1 MNLKYAVLA
10 LALGGGF
17 ATQASGQVNLP
28 QTGGYAERA
37 ALMLADGNFIGCI
50 DQCQTALRLG
60 SVEREKLSW
69 LQAVASFR
77 AGMTDSRAQLTAF
90 CRQFPNSPKLEQA
103 RLMLASLTF
112 FDGNYAAALPE
123 LNRISRSA
131 LEPSQ
136 RETLDYRRAFS
147 MLKLGDLDGADA
159 LFASLDGKG
168 SYSNPAKFYRGYI
181 AYLREDYAEAVKWLQ
196 SVDRLREPGSSADFY
211 LAQIRFKEKDFKE
224 ALRLAEPLTD
234 SDSEFAPE
242 ARRIA
247 GESLYAL
254 GNETKALQLLRP
266 YMESHPESAPL
277 SVRYIVGLDDYSRA
291 DYGRAI
297 ELLAPVTELHNEMG
311 QSAAL
316 TVGQSYLAEGN
327 AAAAILS
334 FEKATKMDFNSKIT
348 ELAYYNYAVAQVDG
362 GRIPFGSSVQT
373 LEDFIRRYPNSRNA
387 ASVQDYLVKGYMAT
401 NDYEGALRSLNA
413 IKNETAQI
421 LAARQ
426 QVLFVLGSRAL
437 QSGDT
442 SKAIELL
449 TAADR
454 LRKQNHDIGRQTV
467 LWLAD
472 AYYASGNYDQAE
484 KNYREFLRQTP
495 KTDSNYSVAAYN
507 LGYALFGQRK
517 YDQAREQFQSVR
529 NKSLPA
535 DAKTDAVTRI
545 ADTYYYAS
553 DFKAALSTYKEAYDM
568 LPQTGDY
575 ALLQQAMMEGHLG
588 QPARKLTILDCMI
601 GEFPQSA
608 LRPDALTEKAV
619 TLSATGKAD
628 RAIETYESIAA
639 EYSSTRQGR
648 NALLQLGILNANSG
662 KKDRAIAFYK
672 QVVTRHPSSPEA
684 LLAVQDLKGIYAE
697 RGEIEELNDFLTSIA
712 GAPQLDEVERNAI
725 AAAGLLRKAKS
736 ATGAAD
742 RLALSTQLLTKY
754 PDAEG
759 AEEATEI
766 AAKAEYDLG
775 MTDRALERYMALEQ
789 RASTASMRHSAR
801 MGILRSARDMGKH
814 DVILS
819 TSDNILKSS
828 AAAGSDQPE
837 VKFIR
842 AAALAETGKATEATA
857 LRRELA
863 EHPENLYGTRAAYD
877 LAATRFEAGELE
889 AAQTEIEKLIDANPP
904 HAYWLARAYVLFSD
918 ILRARG
924 SEFEANEY
932 LRVLRSNYPGNDA
945 DIFQMIDQ
953 RLPQ

>member
-10 LALGGGF
+10 LALG
-17 ATQASGQVNLP
+17 SGLGVSAQVNSP
-28 QTGGYAERA
+28 QTQGYAERA

-60 SVEREKLSW
+60 SFEREKLSW

-103 RLMLASLTF
+103 RLMLASITF
-112 FDGNYAAALPE
+112 FNGNYAEALRE

-131 LEPSQ
+131 LEPAQ
-136 RETLDYRRAFS
+136 AEALDYRRAYS

-159 LFASLDGKG
+159 LFTKLDGKG
-168 SYSNPAKFYRGYI
+168 EYNNPAKFYRGYI
-181 AYLREDYAEAVKWLQ
+181 AYLREDYKEAATLLQ
-196 SVDRLREPGSSADFY
+196 SVDRSKEPGSSADFY
-211 LAQIRFKEKDFKE
+211 LSQIRFKEGNYKD
-224 ALRLAEPLTD
+224 ALRLAEPLID
-234 SDSEFAPE
+234 SDSEFVDE
-242 ARRIA
+242 AVRVT
-247 GESLYAL
+247 GESYYAL

-266 YMESHPESAPL
+266 YMASHEDTAPL
-277 SVRYIVGLDDYSRA
+277 SVRYIVGSDDYSRA
-291 DYGRAI
+291 DYSRAI
-297 ELLAPVTELHNEMG
+297 ALLAPVTELHDAMG

-316 TVGQSYLAEGN
+316 TIGQAYLSEGN

-334 FEKATKMDFNSKIT
+334 FEKATKMDFDPKVT

-362 GRIPFGSSVQT
+362 GRVPFGSSVQT
-373 LEDFIRRYPNSRNA
+373 LEDFIRRYPKSRNA

-413 IKNETAQI
+413 IKNDTPQI
-421 LAARQ
+421 LSARQ

-437 QSGDT
+437 QAGET
-442 SKAIELL
+442 TKAIELL
-449 TAADR
+449 TQADK
-454 LRKQNHDIGRQTV
+454 LRKQNAEIGKQTT

-472 AYYASGNYDQAE
+472 AYYANENYDKAE
-484 KNYREFLRQTP
+484 KNYRDFLRQSSKSDANFP
-495 KTDSNYSVAAYN
+495 VATYN
-507 LGYALFGQRK
+507 LGYSLFGQRK
-517 YDQAREQFQSVR
+517 YAEAREQFQTLQ
-529 NKSLPA
+529 NKNLPA

-553 DFKAALSTYKEAYDM
+553 DFGEALKTYRQAYDM
-568 LPQTGDY
+568 NPQTGDY
-575 ALLQQAMMEGHLG
+575 PLLQQAMMQGHLG
-588 QPARKLTILDCMI
+588 KQTEKLTLLDRMI
-601 GEFPQSA
+601 AEFTQSA
-608 LRPDALTEKAV
+608 LRPAALTEKAV
-619 TLSATGKAD
+619 TLSAGGKRD
-628 RAIETYESIAA
+628 RAITTYETIAA
-639 EYSSTRQGR
+639 EYPATRQGR
-648 NALLQLGILNANSG
+648 NALLQLGILNVNSG
-662 KKDRAIAFYK
+662 KPDKAIEYYK
-672 QVVTRHPSSPEA
+672 QVITRHPSSTEA
-684 LLAVQDLKGIYAE
+684 ALAVQDLKGIYAE
-697 RGEIEELNDFLTSIA
+697 RGEIEELNDFLTSVA

-725 AAAGLLRKAKS
+725 AAAGLLRKARA
-736 ATGAAD
+736 ATGASD
-742 RLALSTQLLTKY
+742 RLSFSNQLLTKY

-759 AEEATEI
+759 AEEAMGI

-789 RASTASMRHSAR
+789 RASTASVRHFAR
-801 MGILRSARDMGKH
+801 MGMLRSARDMGKH
-814 DVILS
+814 EIVIA

-828 AAAGSDQPE
+828 AAAGSDLPE

-842 AAALAETGKATEATA
+842 AGSLAETGKTAEATS

-863 EHPENLYGTRAAYD
+863 KHPENLYGTRAAYEI
-877 LAATRFEAGELE
+877 ASNEFANKNYTV
-889 AAQTEIEKLIDANPP
+889 AQTEIEKLIDANPP

-918 ILRARG
+918 ILRAQG
-924 SEFEANEY
+924 SDFEANEY